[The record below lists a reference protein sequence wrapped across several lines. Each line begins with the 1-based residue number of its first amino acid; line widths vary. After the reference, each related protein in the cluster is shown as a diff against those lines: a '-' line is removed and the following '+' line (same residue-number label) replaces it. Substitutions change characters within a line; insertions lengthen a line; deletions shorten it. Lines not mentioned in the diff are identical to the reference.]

1 MPDGSTTR
9 HGARLR
15 IAQPTAVAL
24 LTAGLFLAP
33 APAEAQLAP
42 PAPEAASGWLATTS
56 SRATRHMISTANPIA
71 SATGREI
78 LRKGGSAVDA
88 AIAAQFVLGLVEP
101 QSSGLG
107 GGAFLVFWDRTTGAL
122 TTYDGRETAPSAARP
137 DRFLDQGRPMPF
149 MAAVKS
155 PLSVGVPGTVRLLAE
170 VHRRHGK
177 LPWPDLVAPALA
189 LAEAGFAV
197 SPRLHR
203 LLADSAPAS
212 FSETARAYFFDA
224 AGRPHPPGHRLT
236 NPAYAATLRR
246 IATDGADGFY
256 KGEIAA
262 SIVAALSTGAAT
274 TGKGTVTTADLANY
288 RVVERPPVCTLYRRH
303 RVCGMGPPSSA
314 GHAIAQTLGVL
325 DGFDLGTRPVLSASP
340 APLHL
345 VAEALKLAFADRARY
360 VADPDF
366 IPVPPGLLAPDYI
379 AERRKLIMPWRPLA
393 TAPPGVPPGVRASS
407 YGADA
412 TVEAHGTSHLSI
424 VDAAGN
430 AVAMTTTIEAAF
442 GSGIMAAGFLLNNE
456 LTDFSMRPTDRDN
469 RLIANRVEPLKRPR
483 SSMAPTLVFAPDGSL
498 RLVTGSAGGA
508 RIIPYVLKTILAVV
522 DWNADALTAVS
533 LPNFATRNVDVEIEE
548 PMVSGWDGLGHPAGA
563 MGIVGT
569 APSLAPHRQ
578 ALHIQTLTSGTQVI
592 VRRPDG
598 ALEGAADPR
607 REGLALGD

>member
-1 MPDGSTTR
+1 MSDGSTTR
-9 HGARLR
+9 QGGRR
-15 IAQPTAVAL
+15 WIGRPTAVAL
-24 LTAGLFLAP
+24 LAAGLFLAP
-33 APAEAQLAP
+33 VAADAQRQP
-42 PAPEAASGWLATTS
+42 PAPEAASGWLATTP
-56 SRATRHMISTANPIA
+56 SRASRHMISTANPIA
-71 SATGREI
+71 SSIGRDI
-78 LRKGGSAVDA
+78 LRKGGTAVDA
-88 AIAAQFVLGLVEP
+88 AVAAQFVLGLVEP

-107 GGAFLVFWDRTTGAL
+107 GGAFLVFWDRATDAL

-137 DRFLDQGRPMPF
+137 DRFLEQGRPMPF

-155 PLSVGVPGTVRLLAE
+155 PLSVGVPGTVRLMAE

-177 LPWPDLVAPALA
+177 LPWPDLVAPAIA

-197 SPRLHR
+197 SPRLQR
-203 LLADSAPAS
+203 LLADSGPAT

-246 IATDGADGFY
+246 LATDGADAFY
-256 KGEIAA
+256 NGEIAD
-262 SIVAALSTGAAT
+262 SIVAALSAGVA
-274 TGKGTVTTADLANY
+274 GQGTVTTADLANY

-314 GHAIAQTLGVL
+314 GHAIAQSLGVL
-325 DGFDLGTRPVLSASP
+325 DGFDLGHRPLLSASP

-345 VAEALKLAFADRARY
+345 VAETLKLAFADRARY
-360 VADPDF
+360 LADPDF
-366 IPVPPGLLAPDYI
+366 ISIPRGLLAPDYI
-379 AERRKLIMPWRPLA
+379 AERRKLVMPWRPLA
-393 TAPPGVPPGVRASS
+393 TAPPGVPPGVKASN
-407 YGADA
+407 YGSDA
-412 TVEAHGTSHLSI
+412 TIEVHGTSHLSI

-442 GSGIMAAGFLLNNE
+442 GSGIMASGFLLNNE
-456 LTDFSMRPTDRDN
+456 LTDFSMRPTDRDG
-469 RLIANRVEPLKRPR
+469 RPIANRIEPGKRPR
-483 SSMAPTLVFAPDGSL
+483 SSMAPTLVFAPDGAL

-533 LPNFATRNVDVEIEE
+533 LPNFATRNLDVEIEE
-548 PMVSGWDGLGHPAGA
+548 PMVYGRDGLGHPAGA

-569 APSLAPHRQ
+569 AFSLKPHRQ
-578 ALHIQTLTSGTQVI
+578 TLLVETLTSGTQVV